1 MDNIERIKD
10 AVKNGMNDL
19 AENVVLDA
27 AADLLKDSNPN
38 TREWTAEQVYQ
49 LCLQG
54 FCVYTPCSDTDY
66 QEIVKDVNSTELAY
80 YKKFLITVCM
90 RHEDFERDFFEMRD
104 FCWYLGAYPECLKAV
119 RENTPADYEQY
130 KSVTVNAMLRF
141 FSSECS
147 MKPFVPKETAKC
159 LREEAEKKD
168 SIFSEA
174 ESTKENDEYDTA
186 VLTDTCKRGLYEKRA
201 RELIGLLTGPDGE
214 YHSMIS
220 DAARLAVNAFVFCT
234 DVWVYMTEQTKERL
248 CALLKEIQASPQH
261 EDPEPWSGQCMETE
275 QYWNCS
281 LRDDERL
288 KIAWSLI
295 QEAKEAEKKYDYAA
309 RTARLFIHPQGM
321 FGTCHLRAVE
331 RHLLSDVLE
340 IMDHSIDE
348 APENYGNQME
358 KEQRHAFYH
367 AVLALKLDDDNSEF
381 QNRVDLLAHKNKAL
395 IENMLSSGKANEL
408 LDAICELDDGDYLC
422 DTDMHSLLAL
432 MYEEYSDGNHIV
444 IRALVEFC
452 DWLVGMIES
461 YPDTGEDGKQ
471 LLETYIRIT
480 GREAEGIKKQIEDA
494 IEEGVADEED
504 YVCLDAVN
512 EIVGND
518 L

>member
-1 MDNIERIKD
+1 M
-10 AVKNGMNDL
+10 
-19 AENVVLDA
+19 
-27 AADLLKDSNPN
+27 
-38 TREWTAEQVYQ
+38 
-49 LCLQG
+49 
-54 FCVYTPCSDTDY
+54 
-66 QEIVKDVNSTELAY
+66 
-80 YKKFLITVCM
+80 
-90 RHEDFERDFFEMRD
+90 
-104 FCWYLGAYPECLKAV
+104 
-119 RENTPADYEQY
+119 
-130 KSVTVNAMLRF
+130 
-141 FSSECS
+141 
-147 MKPFVPKETAKC
+147 
-159 LREEAEKKD
+159 
-168 SIFSEA
+168 
-174 ESTKENDEYDTA
+174 
-186 VLTDTCKRGLYEKRA
+186 
-201 RELIGLLTGPDGE
+201 
-214 YHSMIS
+214 
-220 DAARLAVNAFVFCT
+220 
-234 DVWVYMTEQTKERL
+234 
-248 CALLKEIQASPQH
+248 
-261 EDPEPWSGQCMETE
+261 
-275 QYWNCS
+275 
-281 LRDDERL
+281 
-288 KIAWSLI
+288 
-295 QEAKEAEKKYDYAA
+295 
-309 RTARLFIHPQGM
+309 
-321 FGTCHLRAVE
+321 RAVE